1 MKRSRVKS
9 KQRTQETMT
18 RVRDLKVRNEVLEEK
33 IKTLKKDLKFLKDL
47 FLAQAQAK
55 SEHLANVDLK
65 KLLMNDEDDDDAGS
79 TSRK

>member
-1 MKRSRVKS
+1 MV
-9 KQRTQETMT
+9 

-55 SEHLANVDLK
+55 NDLTNVDLK
-65 KLLMNDEDDDDAGS
+65 RILMEDDEDDKGS
-79 TSRK
+79 TSKT